1 MPWGD
6 GAAPAGLQLR
16 HHRHSRACAKGEN
29 VVVDGGAAASLRS
42 IVKVVADVGLY
53 VRRRRGTRRHRLR
66 MQACSP
72 RDRLVEVAANAA
84 RQ

>member
-29 VVVDGGAAASLRS
+29 VVVDGGAAAAAAAA
-42 IVKVVADVGLY
+42 VVPVGAFGFL
-53 VRRRRGTRRHRLR
+53 
-66 MQACSP
+66 
-72 RDRLVEVAANAA
+72 
-84 RQ
+84 